1 MIKDRVSDLIGRTPL
16 LRLAVADGAGTVL
29 LKMEQFNPTG
39 TAKIRMA
46 RNMVDEAEE
55 QGLLAPGGQLVEATS
70 GNTGLGLALI
80 AAERGYKFTAVVDN
94 HSSIDKL
101 RGMLAYGAELLNIA
115 GDEEGLA
122 TAERYAGARRFAAE
136 QGAFLTA
143 QDSNQGNPNGY
154 RPLALEL
161 YDDLGEDIDYLYGA
175 VGTGGSLSGAGGL
188 LRELVPD
195 LKIIGVEPVGSVNFG
210 GEQAPYHQTGT
221 GTPEISEICDVLDYD
236 VIDEG
241 IKVSDSEAFE
251 TCRYLARNFGIL
263 IGGSAG
269 GVVYKALERAR
280 SVGPE
285 TTIVVLVC
293 DGGERYLDTVFNDE
307 WMADNGL
314 FDAQVVDRLASMLR
328 HRTAGGSRKSPDES
342 RLVASLPAHRQRER
356 TEPMRHR

>member
-16 LRLAVADGAGTVL
+16 LRLAAADGAGTVL
-29 LKMEQFNPTG
+29 LKMEQYNPTG

-55 QGLLAPGGQLVEATS
+55 QGLLTPGGWLVEATS
-70 GNTGLGLALI
+70 GNTGFGLALI

-94 HSSIDKL
+94 HSSVDKL
-101 RGMLAYGAELLNIA
+101 RGMLAYGAELLNIS
-115 GDEEGLA
+115 GDKEGLA

-136 QGAFLTA
+136 QGAYLTA
-143 QDSNQGNPNGY
+143 QDRNQGNPNGY

-161 YDDLGEDIDYLYGA
+161 HDDLGEEIHYLYGA
-175 VGTGGSLSGAGGL
+175 VGTGGSLCGTGRV
-188 LRELVPD
+188 LRKRIPD

-210 GEQAPYHQTGT
+210 GEEAPYHQSGT
-221 GTPEISEICDVLDYD
+221 GTPEIAEICDVLDYD

-251 TCRYLARNFGIL
+251 TCRYLARNFGVL

-269 GVVYKALERAR
+269 GVVYKALERAQ

-293 DGGERYLDTVFNDE
+293 DGGEKYLDTVFNDE
-307 WMADNGL
+307 WMMTNDL
-314 FDAQVVDRLASMLR
+314 FDARVVDRLASMLR
-328 HRTAGGSRKSPDES
+328 PARSMES
-342 RLVASLPAHRQRER
+342 RGNIADSRLRPNVTR
-356 TEPMRHR
+356 